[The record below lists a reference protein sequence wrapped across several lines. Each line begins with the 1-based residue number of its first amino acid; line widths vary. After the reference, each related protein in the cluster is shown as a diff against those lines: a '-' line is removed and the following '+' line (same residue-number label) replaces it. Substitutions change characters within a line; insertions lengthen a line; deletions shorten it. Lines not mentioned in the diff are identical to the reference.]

1 MIDPRLHLRMAISD
15 MYAEMNSLMRRDL
28 RLATGVRQARISAR
42 RIKVQLDM
50 INEKFDDL
58 VVFINKTEEKDL

>member
-1 MIDPRLHLRMAISD
+1 MAISD
-15 MYAEMNSLMRRDL
+15 MYAEMNSLMRHDL

-42 RIKVQLDM
+42 RIKKQLDM

-58 VVFINKTEEKDL
+58 VVFINNTEEQDL